1 MSEIKLMG
9 TKLSAGA
16 RILFEVAIAFSPRL
30 SERGGAAGGRCVF
43 SDVIRVWRVV
53 EDHDNLSTQIS
64 QIEESHRR
72 GTTCRTTRRLLKM
85 NEGSV
90 GIVADDGTRVPK
102 TYSPRDDTAEQA
114 LEGMD
119 DGSMA
124 LAMSP
129 PANHDPTQYNAL
141 KFYRFDAAAL
151 QSLLSAHGAI
161 ELPFNVT
168 EKEYEILT
176 AGRENMVEPRAVL
189 LLGRSGTG
197 KTTCIVARMW
207 REFRQ
212 YWGSAFCADTV
223 NEAAAFEPRVQ
234 CTRRDGSTSLEHWR
248 AIFVTRNAV
257 LRDQVERNFNGFR
270 QGQLDVPQ
278 RKSAGG
284 TRFETFAS
292 VGPEDFPLFVSGQE
306 WLKMLDSSLQGES
319 FFGSAGVPVDSWDG
333 EAGGLKSISQYFDD
347 DDSESDEDYDGASAD
362 DYSESDDDDIDDF
375 DFADGSDG
383 DEDAARSGPKTLL
396 EVNFS
401 LFSAWWPKINS
412 KARGGARSELSP
424 ACVWTEIKSFIKGSA
439 EALDSKGGCL
449 DLDSYKQLGAKR
461 SSMDD
466 TEREVV
472 YGLYLRYERLKRRRH
487 AFDEMDFVFNLVSRV
502 RKYGHDPNDVDAQ
515 GRGGGVSLHGIFV
528 DEVQDFTQAEV
539 QLLLEVSDDPNA
551 LFLAG
556 DTAQAINRG
565 VGFRF
570 KDIKTLFHRAN
581 ECAKE
586 RAAYAR
592 GSEVRQPLWR
602 ALELNHRSHSGILTF
617 ASCVVE
623 LLYCFFSKAVDKL
636 PPDNGLFPGPKPVLL
651 QQSDVDQLI
660 LLLQGNQRKTA
671 QIEFGAKQVV
681 LVRNE
686 AAREE
691 LPDALRT
698 GLVMTIFE
706 AKGLE
711 FDDGKSRDGLPLR
724 VACLLVLTPTPRP
737 FSFSHLV

>member
-1 MSEIKLMG
+1 
-9 TKLSAGA
+9 
-16 RILFEVAIAFSPRL
+16 
-30 SERGGAAGGRCVF
+30 
-43 SDVIRVWRVV
+43 
-53 EDHDNLSTQIS
+53 
-64 QIEESHRR
+64 
-72 GTTCRTTRRLLKM
+72 
-85 NEGSV
+85 
-90 GIVADDGTRVPK
+90 
-102 TYSPRDDTAEQA
+102 
-114 LEGMD
+114 
-119 DGSMA
+119 MA
-124 LAMSP
+124 
-129 PANHDPTQYNAL
+129 AL

-176 AGRENMVEPRAVL
+176 AGRENKVEPRAVL

-212 YWGSAFCADTV
+212 YWGAAYCPGAGDQ
-223 NEAAAFEPRVQ
+223 AAAFEPRIT
-234 CTRRDGSTSLEHWR
+234 CTRRDGGSSLGHWR
-248 AIFVTRNAV
+248 AVFVTRNAV

-270 QGQLDVPQ
+270 CGQTDVPQ
-278 RKSAGG
+278 RSSAGG
-284 TRFETFAS
+284 TRFDTFAS
-292 VGPEDFPLFVSGQE
+292 VRAEDFPLFVSGQE

-319 FFGSAGVPVDSWDG
+319 FFGSGGAPVDSWDG

-347 DDSESDEDYDGASAD
+347 
-362 DYSESDDDDIDDF
+362 SESDDDDDVGMSGDDYSGDEYDDF
-375 DFADGSDG
+375 EDGSDHG
-383 DEDAARSGPKTLL
+383 EGAGSGPKTLQ
-396 EVNFS
+396 EVNFT
-401 LFSAWWPKINS
+401 LFAMWWPKINS
-412 KARGGARSELSP
+412 KARGGSRSELSP
-424 ACVWTEIKSFIKGSA
+424 TTVWTEIKSFIKGSV
-439 EALDSKGGCL
+439 EALDSEGGRLNL
-449 DLDSYKQLGAKR
+449 DAYKQLGAKR

-466 TEREVV
+466 SEREIV
-472 YGLYLRYERLKRRRH
+472 YELYDRYERLKRRKH
-487 AFDEMDFVFNLVSRV
+487 CFDEMDFVFNLVSRV
-502 RKYGHDPNDVDAQ
+502 RKYGHDLNDTDMH

-539 QLLLEVSDDPNA
+539 QLLLEVSDDPNS

-570 KDIKTLFHRAN
+570 KDIKTLFHKAN
-581 ECAKE
+581 ERVQEQAGVV
-586 RAAYAR
+586 R

-602 ALELNHRSHSGILTF
+602 ALELNHRSHSGILSF
-617 ASCVVE
+617 ASSIVE
-623 LLYCFFSKAVDKL
+623 LLYCFFRKAVDQL

-711 FDDGKSRDGLPLR
+711 FDDGEWSWNARGMHLILPTNA
-724 VACLLVLTPTPRP
+724 ACTPRLP
-737 FSFSHLV
+737 QLSFTTSSQTAPRKKSGASSFLIATKARMPRRVQMGSAIPVALQAEARQQRQRQRERCSGILHLATRRSEAWTSTSRSTKCCWTSSSTCTRR